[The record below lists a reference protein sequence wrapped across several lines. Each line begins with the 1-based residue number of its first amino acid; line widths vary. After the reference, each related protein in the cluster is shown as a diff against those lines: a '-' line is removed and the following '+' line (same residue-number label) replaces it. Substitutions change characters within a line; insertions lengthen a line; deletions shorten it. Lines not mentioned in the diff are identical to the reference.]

1 MTARVLHFPQDEP
14 LPVATA
20 PLVDRLADALR
31 EAWFQRISDQIM
43 NAEIAEQ
50 NPHWKDDYRQARVII
65 ALCRANDPAPLVTSS
80 YRMYGVHPD
89 LVFVAITAIR
99 KAKLGDEYSDFYDE
113 NGNLIPQRL
122 DIPDYDPT
130 LDIYR
135 RRRRPVDPTVWPQV
149 RRLAPLRLVVSREP
163 VQDEF
168 GRILYH
174 NEQLEFGHVHT
185 EFFGANPGKQR
196 RRCRECL

>member
-31 EAWFQRISDQIM
+31 EAWFERIIDQLLS
-43 NAEIAEQ
+43 ADGGEL
-50 NPHWKDDYRQARVII
+50 NPHWRADIRQARII
-65 ALCRANDPAPLVTSS
+65 VALCRAGNPEPLVSSS
-80 YRMYGVHPD
+80 YLMYGVHPD
-89 LVFVAITAIR
+89 LVWTAIQSIR

-149 RRLAPLRLVVSREP
+149 RRPRGPFQLIVSREE
-163 VQDEF
+163 VKED
-168 GRILYH
+168 GRI
-174 NEQLEFGHVHT
+174 
-185 EFFGANPGKQR
+185 
-196 RRCRECL
+196 

>member
-1 MTARVLHFPQDEP
+1 MGEL
-14 LPVATA
+14 
-20 PLVDRLADALR
+20 
-31 EAWFQRISDQIM
+31 
-43 NAEIAEQ
+43 
-50 NPHWKDDYRQARVII
+50 NPHWRDDYRQARVII
-65 ALCRANDPAPLVTSS
+65 ALCRASDPDPLVTSS
-80 YRMYGVHPD
+80 YRIYGVHPD

-149 RRLAPLRLVVSREP
+149 RRPRGPFQLIVSREE
-163 VQDEF
+163 VKED
-168 GRILYH
+168 GRILYY
-174 NEQLEFGHVHT
+174 NEKLTCGHVHL
-185 EFFGANPGKQR
+185 EFIYGNLTSTR
-196 RRCRECL
+196 RRCKKCNSQH